1 MTVTRIETKERVWTA
16 AGKQPDI
23 GDDTAGQSPDTVS
36 GHPAGF
42 SDTVEKELCEG
53 VKHLAERG
61 SDALCV

>member
-1 MTVTRIETKERVWTA
+1 L
-16 AGKQPDI
+16 KQKNVCGQPLANNQ
-23 GDDTAGQSPDTVS
+23 TGQSPDTVS

-42 SDTVEKELCEG
+42 SDTVEKDLCEG